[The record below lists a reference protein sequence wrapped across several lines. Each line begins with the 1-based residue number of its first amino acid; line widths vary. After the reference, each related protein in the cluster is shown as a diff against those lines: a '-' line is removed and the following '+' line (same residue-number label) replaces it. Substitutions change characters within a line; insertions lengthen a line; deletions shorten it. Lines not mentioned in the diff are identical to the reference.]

1 MFGESEWNRR
11 RDDGRIEKLSNNNT
25 LKESAENWSDRNGS
39 IIRFL
44 CEGGKKGR
52 LKSITSWACKLYFFE
67 LCTLGYSAGL
77 ICYKC
82 KKLQFIHKLT
92 ASDTSKTAKIT
103 KR

>member
-1 MFGESEWNRR
+1 LFGESEWNRR

-77 ICYKC
+77 ICYSNAGS
-82 KKLQFIHKLT
+82 HY
-92 ASDTSKTAKIT
+92 SDPGALKPGSSGLPQI
-103 KR
+103 